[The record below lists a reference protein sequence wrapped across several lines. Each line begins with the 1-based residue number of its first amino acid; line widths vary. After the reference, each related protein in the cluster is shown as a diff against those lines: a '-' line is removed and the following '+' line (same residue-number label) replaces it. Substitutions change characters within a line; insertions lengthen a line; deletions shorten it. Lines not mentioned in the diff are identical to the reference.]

1 MSEDPAGLG
10 VYLTTSPRIR
20 KQLEMAEDE
29 YFQHVSGTAN
39 VVDIHDG
46 KDAVDVAPEAAQA
59 GLAADAKHT
68 RVSTVPV
75 PGGTA

>member
-1 MSEDPAGLG
+1 M
-10 VYLTTSPRIR
+10 T
-20 KQLEMAEDE
+20 EDE
-29 YFQHVSGTAN
+29 YFQHVPGTAN

-59 GLAADAKHT
+59 GVAADAKHT